1 MSRGHP
7 LAQKKRLAIEGLY
20 GQTLMMVKQG
30 DSGVADD
37 IRAEI
42 QAHPLIRIEDT
53 PQFYDMEVFNRCAQT
68 QNVMVTLECWREV
81 HPSLVT
87 IPVAWDHAIPFGVLY
102 AKEPS
107 ADIVKFLNI
116 VRGLKKESRV
126 L

>member
-1 MSRGHP
+1 
-7 LAQKKRLAIEGLY
+7 
-20 GQTLMMVKQG
+20 
-30 DSGVADD
+30 
-37 IRAEI
+37 
-42 QAHPLIRIEDT
+42 
-53 PQFYDMEVFNRCAQT
+53 MEVFNRCAQT

-107 ADIVKFLNI
+107 ADIIKFLNI